1 MSAPRNELDRVQC
14 RGSGRSQRVTIGRYD
29 RSLVRDD
36 SMSLMI
42 PYDSQDFPSASG
54 IGPGNLTTSW
64 GDLLWAGLTVGRP
77 ALETVYEP
85 GRNTALF
92 DHLRYWAYPQSK
104 GDDLDAW
111 RARRIALQMNARFP
125 DPLPEAEARKVSWS
139 VASWTWSGGGPM
151 DHSIPAQRRRGI
163 KSGLVRRNATRN
175 RDAAIVAAVL
185 AAYTLRRP
193 RARGCPTSPCGTS
206 SPATRRY
213 CGAGVRC
220 EPIHLA
226 AGLFVTVRRRA
237 TRQNQVCPS
246 EPSETGM
253 SAFWSAPG

>member
-1 MSAPRNELDRVQC
+1 
-14 RGSGRSQRVTIGRYD
+14 
-29 RSLVRDD
+29 
-36 SMSLMI
+36 MSLMI
-42 PYDSQDFPSASG
+42 PYDSQDFPSAYG

-64 GDLLWAGLTVGRP
+64 DDLLWAGLTVGRP

-92 DHLRYWAYPQSK
+92 DHLRYCGPIHSPRVTTWMLGA
-104 GDDLDAW
+104 GAG
-111 RARRIALQMNARFP
+111 IALQMNARFP

-213 CGAGVRC
+213 CWAGVRC

-226 AGLFVTVRRRA
+226 AGLFVTVRRRPRDAAHSSHSDYFSTQPVREIPSA
-237 TRQNQVCPS
+237 TSTVRPWS
-246 EPSETGM
+246 
-253 SAFWSAPG
+253 SASR

>member
-1 MSAPRNELDRVQC
+1 
-14 RGSGRSQRVTIGRYD
+14 
-29 RSLVRDD
+29 
-36 SMSLMI
+36 MI
-42 PYDSQDFPSASG
+42 CCGQ
-54 IGPGNLTTSW
+54 
-64 GDLLWAGLTVGRP
+64 GLTVGRP

-163 KSGLVRRNATRN
+163 RSGLARRNATRN

-185 AAYTLRRP
+185 AGRPIRSVAREHGLSDFAVRYIVARDAPLLRGGGGGGVVRDGATP
-193 RARGCPTSPCGTS
+193 R
-206 SPATRRY
+206 Y
-213 CGAGVRC
+213 
-220 EPIHLA
+220 
-226 AGLFVTVRRRA
+226 
-237 TRQNQVCPS
+237 PS
-246 EPSETGM
+246 EPSMPFRTK
-253 SAFWSAPG
+253 